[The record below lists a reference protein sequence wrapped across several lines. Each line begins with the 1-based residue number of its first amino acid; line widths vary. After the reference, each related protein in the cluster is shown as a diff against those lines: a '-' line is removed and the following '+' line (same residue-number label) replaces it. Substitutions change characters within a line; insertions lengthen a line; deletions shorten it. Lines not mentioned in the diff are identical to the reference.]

1 MTETD
6 TSYASYFLG
15 TMSIVIWRSG
25 QLLIGLTTVV
35 LAGLYF
41 KQDSLLY
48 HPEIGNM
55 PRDPAK
61 NPRGYRSPADYKIP
75 FEDVQIICDDG
86 VKVHAWL
93 MFGGGSASTSVS
105 ISGVS
110 TLPTIVFFH
119 GNAGNIGFRLPN
131 MVHMIRRL
139 EVNILMV
146 EYRGYGRSDSSVSPS
161 EAGIKLDGQAALRFI
176 QNHPK
181 IDPTNIFIFGRS
193 LGGAAA
199 FATAHYAQKK
209 DNNDIIHP
217 LKGVIVENTF
227 TSIADMVDALMPL
240 VAKVKNLVLAIG
252 WNSLEIVPSLECPI
266 LYLAGSDD
274 EIVPH
279 SHMLTLH
286 KNTVKS
292 SLNRLHVIQYGT
304 HNESWTQGGET
315 YWEAFASFLAGALS
329 ITNTAHSVDS
339 AVDPTYPSSTTFKKE
354 L

>member
-1 MTETD
+1 MTETA
-6 TSYASYFLG
+6 TSYTSYFVS
-15 TMSIVIWRSG
+15 TMSIIIWRSG
-25 QLLIGLTTVV
+25 QLLLGLTTVV

-93 MFGGGSASTSVS
+93 MFGSTSTS
-105 ISGVS
+105 TSGMS

-161 EAGIKLDGQAALRFI
+161 EKGIKLDGQAALRFI

-181 IDPTNIFIFGRS
+181 IDPTKIFMFGRS

-199 FATAHYAQKK
+199 FATAQYAQKNENK
-209 DNNDIIHP
+209 DIIHP

-240 VAKVKNLVLAIG
+240 VAKVKSLVLAIG
-252 WNSLEIVPSLECPI
+252 WNSLEIVPALECPI

-292 SLNRLHVIQYGT
+292 SLNRLHVIKYGT
-304 HNESWTQGGET
+304 HNESWTQGGEM

-329 ITNTAHSVDS
+329 ITNTAHIVDSVD
-339 AVDPTYPSSTTFKKE
+339 AGYPSPTTFKKE